1 MSNTSVS
8 NTSVSNTSVSDT
20 SVNDTAQTYFV
31 CPAPPCP
38 NGKLHLGHI
47 GGVYLL
53 ADIFVRYQRMRGNA
67 AYYVTG
73 ADEHGT
79 YTLVK
84 AGQLGKPVDEVSA
97 MYSGQIL
104 DCLVAMGIEVDEFVK
119 TSDQDHKQHS
129 LSVFNDLLE
138 AGLIAI
144 EDGQQLYCES
154 CQEFAADSLARG
166 FCPECGEPTD
176 SNLCEGCGHAIQ
188 HATLKQARHA
198 PCNKPLALRPIR
210 QAHLKLDAIAADLI
224 PAIEASGWSRVI
236 KDKEIRWLKE
246 ELRNLAMSR
255 NFTRGVVLEKPAE
268 VAGQTLLT
276 WFEGLWCFDTGIK
289 RICERNKVGYAE
301 TMRSPDSKIVFFM
314 GQDNRFYYTIGVT
327 ASLLARGY
335 AIPHNQA
342 IQDFSKLEG
351 EKFSTSR
358 NHALWADEVARDVDQ
373 SVLRYYLAGIAKPFG
388 TDNNDFQVDGLI
400 QAALRV
406 REYETA
412 LRKHVGSVG
421 SYAVDRLLPALAD
434 AVECYKV
441 AMEST
446 ALWDALQA
454 IDSFFAHAR
463 FADSAASQ
471 LDAGE
476 ISLFL
481 SMLHPFMPALAKSY
495 GTCFFGPQ
503 WRPALQIKAGSASV
517 QPPPAK
523 VDFPLFGT
531 PIQETF
537 VAAYNDRF
545 KAPALAD

>member
-1 MSNTSVS
+1 MNQ
-8 NTSVSNTSVSDT
+8 
-20 SVNDTAQTYFV
+20 ALQTFFV

-53 ADIFVRYQRMRGNA
+53 ADIFVRYQRLRGNA
-67 AYYVTG
+67 AHYVTG
-73 ADEHGT
+73 ADEHGS

-84 AGQLGKPVDEVSA
+84 AGQLGRPVDEVSA

-104 DCLVAMGIEVDEFVK
+104 HCLEAMGIEVDEFVK
-119 TSDQDHKQHS
+119 TTSQDHKQHS
-129 LSVFNDLLE
+129 LSVFDELSA
-138 AGLIAI
+138 AGLIEI
-144 EDGQQLYCES
+144 EDGRQLYCES

-176 SNLCEGCGHAIQ
+176 SNLCEGCGHGIQ
-188 HATLKQARHA
+188 HATLRQAQHV
-198 PCNKPLALRPIR
+198 PCGQPLSLRPIR
-210 QAHLKLDAIAADLI
+210 QAHLKLEPIADRLI
-224 PAIEASGWSRVI
+224 PAIEASAWPRAI
-236 KDKEIRWLKE
+236 KDKETRWLKE

-255 NFTRGVVLEKPAE
+255 NFARGVTLAQPAE

-289 RICERNKVGYAE
+289 RICERNKADYSE

-327 ASLLARGY
+327 ASLLGRGY

-388 TDNNDFQVDGLI
+388 QNDNDFQVDGLI

-412 LRKHVGSVG
+412 LRKHVGGSR
-421 SYAVDRLLPALAD
+421 SYAFNPLLPVLAD
-434 AVECYKV
+434 AVAQYQA
-441 AMEST
+441 AMDAISF
-446 ALWDALQA
+446 WDALHA
-454 IDSFFAHAR
+454 IDTFFAHAR
-463 FADSAASQ
+463 FADATASQ
-471 LDAGE
+471 LDAQE

-481 SMLHPFMPALAKSY
+481 SMLHPIIPVLVKSY
-495 GTCFFGPQ
+495 GACFFGAQ
-503 WRPALQIKAGSASV
+503 WQPSLSLAGESLHAGS
-517 QPPPAK
+517 PPVK
-523 VDFPLFGT
+523 IDFPLFGQ
-531 PIQETF
+531 PIQEKF
-537 VAAYNDRF
+537 VAAYIERF

>member
-1 MSNTSVS
+1 MNATSA
-8 NTSVSNTSVSDT
+8 TDT
-20 SVNDTAQTYFV
+20 KQTYFV

-53 ADIFVRYQRMRGNA
+53 ADIFVRYQRMRGNT

-84 AGQLGKPVDEVSA
+84 ARQLGKPVDEVSA
-97 MYSGQIL
+97 MYSSQIL
-104 DCLVAMGIEVDEFVK
+104 DCLAAMGIEVDEFVK
-119 TSDQDHKQHS
+119 TSNQDHKQHS
-129 LSVFNDLLE
+129 LSVFNDLLD

-144 EDGQQLYCES
+144 EDGQQLYCDS
-154 CQEFAADSLARG
+154 CQEFAADSLAHG
-166 FCPECGEPTD
+166 FCPECDQATD

-188 HATLKQARHA
+188 HATLKQARHT

-210 QAHLKLDAIAADLI
+210 QAHLKLDAITAELI
-224 PAIEASGWSRVI
+224 PAIEASAWSRVI

-255 NFTRGVVLEKPAE
+255 HFARGVALEKPAE
-268 VAGQTLLT
+268 VVGQTLLT

-289 RICERNKVGYAE
+289 RICERNKVDYTE
-301 TMRSPDSKIVFFM
+301 TMRSQDSKIVFFM

-327 ASLLARGY
+327 ASLLGRGY

-388 TDNNDFQVDGLI
+388 TDDNNFQVDGLI
-400 QAALRV
+400 LAALRV

-412 LRKHVGSVG
+412 LRKHVGSVD
-421 SYAVDRLLPALAD
+421 SYAFNPLLPALAD
-434 AVECYKV
+434 AIDRYKA
-441 AMEST
+441 AMESI
-446 ALWDALQA
+446 AFWDALQA
-454 IDSFFAHAR
+454 IDGFFSGAR
-463 FADSAASQ
+463 FADSTASQ
-471 LDAGE
+471 LDAEE

-481 SMLHPFMPALAKSY
+481 SMLHPFMPALVKSY
-495 GTCFFGPQ
+495 GACFFGAQ
-503 WRPALQIKAGSASV
+503 WRPALQMTACPASV

-523 VDFPLFGT
+523 VDFPLFGK
-531 PIQETF
+531 PIQEKF
-537 VAAYNDRF
+537 VTAYNERF
-545 KAPALAD
+545 KAPALVD